1 MYFAF
6 HTSTLFLLIL
16 PSPSSY
22 LFLLNFLMFHFCLT
36 SLSIVFFLFFFFSL
50 NDLFLLWL
58 LCLSSPVICLPCCCL
73 LPALLFCPGLGSA
86 AGKAYGIQGHPY
98 CAVGVSSGLV
108 CVCAFVC
115 VPTPTQIMCS
125 YGPMDV
131 DKSSSVLF
139 CRRWM
144 WWFVSC
150 TFPTQQYLCVYA
162 AVLIEC
168 LPLCPRVACL
178 CNHPLMSCRRWY
190 TRRYKKR
197 NNIVLS
203 CTRYPWYCQLQ

>member
-22 LFLLNFLMFHFCLT
+22 LFLLNFLMFHSCLT

-50 NDLFLLWL
+50 NDLFL

-139 CRRWM
+139 FCR
-144 WWFVSC
+144 
-150 TFPTQQYLCVYA
+150 
-162 AVLIEC
+162 
-168 LPLCPRVACL
+168 
-178 CNHPLMSCRRWY
+178 
-190 TRRYKKR
+190 
-197 NNIVLS
+197 
-203 CTRYPWYCQLQ
+203 